1 MRLASRVARD
11 DASGDTWRARGENLF
26 VLAAS
31 AFLRGAHN
39 SVYTVIWQPYVLSLG
54 ASLPTLGLLN
64 SLGGMGGIVTT
75 LVQPLGGWFADQ
87 LGRKPFLI
95 ASSLA
100 IIGAYVLFAAAGLL
114 NLWALL
120 IVGVIFSG
128 VSALAR
134 PAITSLTAESVRA
147 ERHGSAFSLIMI
159 ATLVP
164 GIFAPTLGGWTAD
177 RYGYI
182 SLFPIAI
189 ALEAVALFLMWRYL
203 RETISSD
210 GNGVHWREA
219 IRVLMHSFIPPK
231 GLAGFFFATGIDSFS
246 WGMGWGLLY
255 GMVSETFHFS
265 AEQLG
270 IMSSVM
276 SLSWAVWQMPIGRY
290 IDRRGTKAMMIFSE
304 GLGIPLML
312 IWITQTRF
320 EIFAASQ
327 ALFALT
333 AATWVPV
340 VSTYLTRQVD
350 AAQRAQVFGR
360 NAAFRGILAFPGPA
374 IGGLLFAWGGMRAP
388 LIANLIGILVT
399 MAVLYLFVDEPKI
412 ANPPA
417 PRTPRSSRGKRV
429 AVSATGPAG
438 LERGAIP
445 RGKTQLDA

>member
-1 MRLASRVARD
+1 MRLASVARD
-11 DASGDTWRARGENLF
+11 DASDAARRARGENLF

-39 SVYTVIWQPYVLSLG
+39 SVYSVIWQPYVLSLG
-54 ASLPTLGLLN
+54 ASLPMLGLLN

-75 LVQPLGGWFADQ
+75 LVQPLGGWFSDQ
-87 LGRKPFLI
+87 VGRKPFII

-100 IIGAYVLFAAAGLL
+100 MIGAYVLFAAAGLL
-114 NLWALL
+114 NVWALL
-120 IVGVIFSG
+120 IVGVVLLG
-128 VSALAR
+128 ASALSR
-134 PAITSLTAESVRA
+134 PATTSLTAESTHA
-147 ERHGSAFSLIMI
+147 ERHGSAFSLIMV

-164 GIFAPTLGGWTAD
+164 GIFAPTLGGWIAD

-182 SLFPIAI
+182 SIFPIGL
-189 ALEAVALFLMWRYL
+189 ALEAAALFLAWRYL
-203 RETISSD
+203 SETRVAD
-210 GNGVHWREA
+210 GGWDGRA
-219 IRVLMHSFIPPK
+219 AARALMRALVPPK
-231 GLAGFFFATGIDSFS
+231 GLTGFFFATGIDSFA

-255 GMVSETFHFS
+255 GMASETFHFS

-276 SLSWAVWQMPIGRY
+276 SLSWAVWQLPIGRY

-304 GLGIPLML
+304 ALGIPLML

-327 ALFALT
+327 ILFALT

-360 NAAFRGILAFPGPA
+360 NAAFRGLLAFPGPA
-374 IGGLLFAWGGMRAP
+374 IGGLLYAWGGMRAP

-399 MAVLYLFVDEPKI
+399 IAVLYLFVDE
-412 ANPPA
+412 
-417 PRTPRSSRGKRV
+417 
-429 AVSATGPAG
+429 
-438 LERGAIP
+438 
-445 RGKTQLDA
+445 